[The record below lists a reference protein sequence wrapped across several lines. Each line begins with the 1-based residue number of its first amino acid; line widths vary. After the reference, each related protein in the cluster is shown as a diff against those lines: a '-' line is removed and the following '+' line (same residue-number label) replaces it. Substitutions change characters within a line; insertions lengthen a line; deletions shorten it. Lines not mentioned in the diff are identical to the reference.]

1 MTLDSFQKE
10 YKNQEKGKP
19 RDKNG
24 KPVIEDT
31 PHHWCAKAIW

>member
-1 MTLDSFQKE
+1 MLDSFQKE

-24 KPVIEDT
+24 KPVVEDT